1 MRHHLWSRVKQRQRD
16 SRSRI
21 MTKDKGIRS
30 ERARRPSYLLSGLL
44 KCGTCGGG
52 FSKIS
57 LSQYGCSTAR
67 NKGTVTTCLRCGE
80 TTWKPRSWMA

>member
-1 MRHHLWSRVKQRQRD
+1 MRHHLWSRVKQRQRN